1 MRRLRWLTLGW
12 PGLPQL
18 WFAGSLPGLAIAVGF
33 AVLLNLGVLSSRL
46 WTELFSPQIQT
57 LIWLA
62 VGVFWAAA
70 VATSAR
76 RIAGLSMSGP
86 SGDDEGLFNLARS
99 EYLKGN
105 WFEAEVTLDRLLTR
119 NVLDVESRLMLAM
132 LLRHTRARR
141 RSEPTPCPA
150 QPHGRHRAMAIGN
163 QPRTRRDLQS
173 GRASIPTTK
182 KSPKSR
188 AWPKRHN
195 VATDN

>member
-33 AVLLNLGVLSSRL
+33 AALLNLGVLSSRL

-76 RIAGLSMSGP
+76 WIAGLSMSGP

-132 LLRHTRARR
+132 LLRHTRRDAEASQHLARLSR
-141 RSEPTPCPA
+141 MDGTEQWQLEISREQA
-150 QPHGRHRAMAIGN
+150 RLAERAREHSDDDEEIAEVKG
-163 QPRTRRDLQS
+163 L
-173 GRASIPTTK
+173 AE
-182 KSPKSR
+182 
-188 AWPKRHN
+188 A
-195 VATDN
+195 A